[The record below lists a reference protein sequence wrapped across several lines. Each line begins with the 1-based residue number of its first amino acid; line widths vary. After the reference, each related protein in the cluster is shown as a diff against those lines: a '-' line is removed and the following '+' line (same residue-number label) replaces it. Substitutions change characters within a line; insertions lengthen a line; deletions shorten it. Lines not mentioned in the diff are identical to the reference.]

1 MLFINGFHAVLNT
14 RPSRPPK
21 GRGGISR
28 VLATTTLCRLTSNHM
43 VIPET
48 TVVVRRAN
56 VRIIYRAYSD
66 IYLSSENIMNIK

>member
-43 VIPET
+43 IIPGT
-48 TVVVRRAN
+48 MVVVWRAKM
-56 VRIIYRAYSD
+56 RIIYRAYSD
-66 IYLSSENIMNIK
+66 IFLSSENIMNIK

>member
-43 VIPET
+43 VIP
-48 TVVVRRAN
+48 VVVRRAN
-56 VRIIYRAYSD
+56 VRIIYRAYSE
-66 IYLSSENIMNIK
+66 IFLSSENIMNIK